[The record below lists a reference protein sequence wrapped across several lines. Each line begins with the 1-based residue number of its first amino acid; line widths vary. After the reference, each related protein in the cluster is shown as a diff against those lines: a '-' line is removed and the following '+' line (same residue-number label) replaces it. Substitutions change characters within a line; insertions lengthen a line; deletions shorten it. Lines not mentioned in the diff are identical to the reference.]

1 MNRKLC
7 HIADEKDDGKKLS
20 EILKR
25 RFGVSEML
33 LRRMKRIENGI
44 LLNGKSVYTI
54 DIAHTGDRIEVIIE
68 PEERGSDSV
77 VPTEGELDI
86 LFENE
91 DIL

>member
-1 MNRKLC
+1 MNRKLY

-20 EILKR
+20 EILKK

-54 DIAHTGDRIEVIIE
+54 DIAHTGDSIEVIIE
-68 PEERGSDSV
+68 PEEEGSDSV
-77 VPTEGELDI
+77 SIFTRTERTGSI
-86 LFENE
+86 V
-91 DIL
+91 